1 MSGNKVPDDFVGVV
15 VSIGEDGQ
23 AVFSG
28 PGDELPKGASL
39 GAADSMP
46 SPADQVA
53 AISAQQGEVDPE
65 EANDAVVAEAE
76 AKRDADLERVA
87 AQQEATVKPAKKA
100 TAKKTASSSS

>member
-39 GAADSMP
+39 DSKDSMP

-53 AISAQQGEVDPE
+53 AIAAQQGEVDPE